1 MHCAFTSFFLWSSL
15 LFFTTSSFIT
25 TYALSFSHTLT
36 LIYLPGNQQFQKSN
50 PFTTINWTSFWLIS
64 CSDIPLLL
72 SHLICP
78 PLTHKHHNFLARACL
93 SFFISIPDFLFLNL
107 HYEFILAPFMPI
119 IVLLSS
125 SL

>member
-15 LFFTTSSFIT
+15 LFFTSSSFIT
-25 TYALSFSHTLT
+25 TYALSLSLT
-36 LIYLPGNQQFQKSN
+36 LSHWFIYPGNQQFQKSN

-78 PLTHKHHNFLARACL
+78 PLTHKHHNVFSKDLRFFLYFNPR
-93 SFFISIPDFLFLNL
+93 FFLF
-107 HYEFILAPFMPI
+107 
-119 IVLLSS
+119 
-125 SL
+125 